1 MKRLSF
7 LLVLVSALLMSGI
20 LHAQEEE
27 RRTPQMR
34 RGGERDRDAEKNSGL
49 PELTVRAQNMNEQ
62 LTRDIG
68 NARWMRIIYRELN
81 MLNEKNAPLYYPVT
95 PVNGTMNLFTTIF
108 QLAAEDKLSLYRY
121 VDGYEAFD
129 EDHLL
134 NFKEDVL
141 DRFEIFYETVGH
153 VGEQR
158 YVINESDI
166 PSSEIRAYYIKEA
179 WYFDQNNSLF
189 DVKILA
195 ICPIITRI
203 MDFGDQT
210 TPMFWIPYESIRP
223 YVASNY
229 IMTSNLNNARTFTID
244 DYFRRRM
251 FEGDIF
257 KTENLLNLPL
267 QAYVESPDSMKAE
280 QQRIEK
286 QLVDFDKSLWFQ
298 PDTTQVAATD
308 KKEAKK
314 SAKTSRAKREKV
326 EKDKS
331 SSGGAAKATKS
342 KAPKAERSTPTRS
355 VRRGR

>member
-1 MKRLSF
+1 
-7 LLVLVSALLMSGI
+7 
-20 LHAQEEE
+20 
-27 RRTPQMR
+27 
-34 RGGERDRDAEKNSGL
+34 
-49 PELTVRAQNMNEQ
+49 
-62 LTRDIG
+62 
-68 NARWMRIIYRELN
+68 
-81 MLNEKNAPLYYPVT
+81 
-95 PVNGTMNLFTTIF
+95 
-108 QLAAEDKLSLYRY
+108 
-121 VDGYEAFD
+121 
-129 EDHLL
+129 
-134 NFKEDVL
+134 
-141 DRFEIFYETVGH
+141 
-153 VGEQR
+153 
-158 YVINESDI
+158 
-166 PSSEIRAYYIKEA
+166 
-179 WYFDQNNSLF
+179 
-189 DVKILA
+189 
-195 ICPIITRI
+195 